1 MAIEVTMP
9 QLSDTMS
16 EGTILTWRK
25 KEGEKIS
32 RGDALAEVATDKADL
47 EIESF
52 HEGTLLRINTP
63 AGTKVKVGAVI
74 AVIGE
79 SGENIAAPAA
89 APSAQTAEP
98 AKAVASAPASNP
110 TSNPTSN
117 HTSNPASNPASSPT
131 VAPPLAEPSSH
142 AGERIK
148 ISPLAKNVAEAH
160 GIDFS
165 TVHGSGDGG
174 RIVRRDIEMLMESVP
189 TAPIVKNPASRSTP
203 APALPAPV
211 PPQSSMPPSGM
222 GKSEPLSTM
231 RTTIASRMVESV
243 TTIPHFYVTSKINMS
258 EVKRLRASLKEL
270 PQYEGITFNH
280 IIIKAVALALRKY
293 PAVNSSYQAGNLVQ
307 PSDVNVGIVTAVPGG
322 LLIPVVKRA
331 DVSPLADIVADAKA
345 MVQRARAGK
354 PKADDLSGGTFSI
367 SNMGMFAVE
376 SFTAIISPGQGAIL
390 AVSAI
395 EDEPVV
401 SGGGVIVAP
410 VVRATLS
417 VDHRIIDGVMAG
429 EFLTELRRL
438 LQDPVLLLA

>member
-1 MAIEVTMP
+1 M
-9 QLSDTMS
+9 
-16 EGTILTWRK
+16 
-25 KEGEKIS
+25 
-32 RGDALAEVATDKADL
+32 
-47 EIESF
+47 
-52 HEGTLLRINTP
+52 
-63 AGTKVKVGAVI
+63 
-74 AVIGE
+74 
-79 SGENIAAPAA
+79 
-89 APSAQTAEP
+89 
-98 AKAVASAPASNP
+98 
-110 TSNPTSN
+110 
-117 HTSNPASNPASSPT
+117 
-131 VAPPLAEPSSH
+131 
-142 AGERIK
+142 
-148 ISPLAKNVAEAH
+148 
-160 GIDFS
+160 
-165 TVHGSGDGG
+165 
-174 RIVRRDIEMLMESVP
+174 
-189 TAPIVKNPASRSTP
+189 
-203 APALPAPV
+203 
-211 PPQSSMPPSGM
+211 
-222 GKSEPLSTM
+222 
-231 RTTIASRMVESV
+231 